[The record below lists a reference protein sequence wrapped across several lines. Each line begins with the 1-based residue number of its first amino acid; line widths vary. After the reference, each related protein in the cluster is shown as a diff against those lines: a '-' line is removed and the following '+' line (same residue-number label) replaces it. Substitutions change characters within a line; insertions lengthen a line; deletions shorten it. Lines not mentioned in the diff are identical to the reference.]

1 MAARRASSL
10 ASSVSSG
17 TSQATSTDIT
27 SSADGERLVRE
38 QAEFRGTAR
47 ESKERVKLLTQLAD
61 GLVDKGHAHAAHIK
75 QWVAAVDSK

>member
-1 MAARRASSL
+1 MAARRASTVTSTM
-10 ASSVSSG
+10 SSG
-17 TSQATSTDIT
+17 TSQTAGIDIT
-27 SSADGERLVRE
+27 SSTDGERLVRE

-61 GLVDKGHAHAAHIK
+61 DLVNKGHAHAAHIK